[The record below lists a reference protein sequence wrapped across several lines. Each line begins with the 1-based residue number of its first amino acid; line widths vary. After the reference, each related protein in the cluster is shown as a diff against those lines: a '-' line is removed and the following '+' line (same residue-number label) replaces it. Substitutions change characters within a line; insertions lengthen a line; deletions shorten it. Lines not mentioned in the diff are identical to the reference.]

1 MYGLD
6 DAEVDAAKGCRNKP
20 IPLTREFSR
29 QDTTG
34 SIRLPRPLGY
44 PWKYR

>member
-6 DAEVDAAKGCRNKP
+6 DAEADAAKGCRNKP
-20 IPLTREFSR
+20 IPLTREFR

-34 SIRLPRPLGY
+34 SIRPSRPLGY